1 MFPATILFASGN
13 LPDHLAI
20 RGHLSEMGYNLYC
33 PDDLEEL
40 RLILRVHPRVDFVIF
55 SSDLPG
61 LENLIPVRNIREN
74 YPATPILLLMNSIN
88 IETMRLA
95 NIMGCNEV
103 IKDPVSTREL
113 DLILSKYFAK
123 SQTN

>member
-1 MFPATILFASGN
+1 MFPATILFASGK
-13 LPDHLAI
+13 LPDHLVI
-20 RGHLSEMGYNLYC
+20 RGHLSEMGYKLYC
-33 PDDLEEL
+33 PADIAEL
-40 RLILRVHPRVDFVIF
+40 RLILLMHPRVDFVIF

-103 IKDPVSTREL
+103 IKDPVSAREL